1 MPRIQKL
8 FNEFGKTYYTL
19 PLTITNV
26 LGGVLIL
33 KKLYVQN
40 NLEDKES
47 IEDNIVFTIDDFQTD
62 FSNSQQLNAVNYT
75 VNHFGLTSENISKN
89 DKVNFEYLLNHNK
102 TLDLTIVFDP
112 SVSQFKTVQGTFTAK
127 FVINYVVNNTSQAEL
142 HLNLKGNVDSKEVV
156 TVHGI
161 DYSNMKTVSG
171 VPIIRWRTS
180 VLCQLHRRICF
191 NIRS

>member
-8 FNEFGKTYYTL
+8 YNEFGKTYYTL

-102 TLDLTIVFDP
+102 TLSLTIVFDP
-112 SVSQFKTVQGTFTAK
+112 SVSQFNTVQGTFTAK

-161 DYSNMKTVSG
+161 DYSNIKTASG
-171 VPIIRWRTS
+171 VPISNVIK
-180 VLCQLHRRICF
+180 LF
-191 NIRS
+191 